1 MLSSN
6 MHDTVNSGIQRKSAF
21 NLQALGSCL
30 EKFLKDP
37 NDYYSNKS
45 CTKSVDIIEYL
56 IQSQ

>member
-21 NLQALGSCL
+21 NLQVLGSCL

-37 NDYYSNKS
+37 NKY
-45 CTKSVDIIEYL
+45 
-56 IQSQ
+56 